1 MGRVDAGDAPSGRA
15 ASPGRLYHPE
25 DADPHLHFLVTEG
38 GTDEAGVFHLIPRLD
53 DLRLAEIFAREVLM
67 SLVGKELISP
77 ESRRCQ

>member
-1 MGRVDAGDAPSGRA
+1 MNRKRFMS
-15 ASPGRLYHPE
+15 
-25 DADPHLHFLVTEG
+25 
-38 GTDEAGVFHLIPRLD
+38 AGVFHLIPRLD